1 MATSSLGEASLSPGL
16 RAEQTGRSADT
27 IDPIRAILRPGN
39 ARLTRLTPARAGL
52 AALVCLVAAPTLAQ
66 KTDVIV
72 LQNGDRVTG
81 EIKSYDQG
89 RLTVD
94 TSHSSWIKIKWS
106 LVVSITSDKI
116 FDVETVDGVHHFG
129 SLAPSEPIGRLT
141 IVEATAPITV
151 AFFDVF
157 DLSPV
162 YQTFW
167 RRWEGS
173 LDLGFNYTQSSNLT
187 QFNLN
192 FSGIYRMKDGQF
204 STNLSAFFSRQ
215 NGVTGAERGDFGIL
229 YDRFLGNRWVLEGGI
244 GVDRNIQLGL
254 KFREFVGVG
263 AGRYIV
269 QTNQS
274 QLLTYAGF
282 TANHEVPVDGA
293 DIDSAEAVVG
303 SRYTYFMYDFP
314 KLTVS
319 ASAQVFP
326 SLTVSGRVR
335 VQADASVK
343 REIISDFYLAIS
355 IFDSFDS
362 KDPSTDTPK
371 NDWGPTISVGWQF

>member
-1 MATSSLGEASLSPGL
+1 MRVT
-16 RAEQTGRSADT
+16 RSCFA
-27 IDPIRAILRPGN
+27 A
-39 ARLTRLTPARAGL
+39 
-52 AALVCLVAAPTLAQ
+52 AALSVLSLLGASSAFAQ
-66 KTDVIV
+66 KTDVIE
-72 LQNGDRVTG
+72 LQGGDRITG

-106 LVVSITSDKI
+106 LVVSITSDKM
-116 FDVETVDGVHHFG
+116 FDVETVDGLHHFG
-129 SLAPSEPIGRLT
+129 TLSPSDPAGRLT
-141 IVEATAPITV
+141 IGTGPDALTV
-151 AFFDVF
+151 GFFDVF
-157 DLSPV
+157 DITPV

-167 RRWEGS
+167 KRWDGS
-173 LDLGFNYTQSSNLT
+173 LDLGFNYTQSSSLT
-187 QFNLN
+187 QFNLD
-192 FSGIYRMKDGQF
+192 FSGLYRTKDGQF

-244 GVDRNIQLGL
+244 GLDRNIQLGL
-254 KFREFVGVG
+254 KIRAFAGVG
-263 AGRYIV
+263 AGRYVV

-282 TANHEVPVDGA
+282 TGNHEVPVDGA
-293 DIDSAEAVVG
+293 DIESAEAVVG

-319 ASAQVFP
+319 AIAQVFP

-335 VQADASVK
+335 VQANASVK
-343 REIISDFYLAIS
+343 REIISNFYLSIS

-362 KDPSTDTPK
+362 RDPSTDSPK

>member
-1 MATSSLGEASLSPGL
+1 MT
-16 RAEQTGRSADT
+16 R
-27 IDPIRAILRPGN
+27 LRP
-39 ARLTRLTPARAGL
+39 AKACL
-52 AALVCLVAAPTLAQ
+52 AVAAFLGAAPVLAQ

-72 LQNGDRVTG
+72 LQGGDRITG
-81 EIKSYDQG
+81 EIKDYDQG

-106 LVVSITSDKI
+106 LIVSITSDKI
-116 FDVETVDGVHHFG
+116 FDVETIDGVHHYG
-129 SLAPSEPIGRLT
+129 TLAPSDPVGRLT

-157 DLSPV
+157 DLAPV

-192 FSGIYRMKDGQF
+192 FEGTYRMKDGQF
-204 STNLSAFFSRQ
+204 VTNLSAFFSRQ
-215 NGVTGAERGDFGIL
+215 NGVTGAERGAAGIL
-229 YDRFLGNRWVLEGGI
+229 YERFLGNRWILEGGI
-244 GVDRNIQLGL
+244 GLDRNIQLGL
-254 KFREFVGVG
+254 KIREFVGLG
-263 AGRYIV
+263 AGRYVV

-274 QLLTYAGF
+274 QVLVYAGV

-293 DIDSAEAVVG
+293 NIDSAEGLVG
-303 SRYTYFMYDFP
+303 SRYSYFMYDFP

-319 ASAQVFP
+319 ATAQVFP

-335 VQADASVK
+335 VEADASVK

-355 IFDSFDS
+355 VFDSFDS
-362 KDPSTDTPK
+362 KDPTTLQPK
-371 NDWGPTISVGWQF
+371 NDWGPTISLGWQF

>member
-1 MATSSLGEASLSPGL
+1 M
-16 RAEQTGRSADT
+16 
-27 IDPIRAILRPGN
+27 
-39 ARLTRLTPARAGL
+39 
-52 AALVCLVAAPTLAQ
+52 
-66 KTDVIV
+66 
-72 LQNGDRVTG
+72 
-81 EIKSYDQG
+81 
-89 RLTVD
+89 
-94 TSHSSWIKIKWS
+94 
-106 LVVSITSDKI
+106 
-116 FDVETVDGVHHFG
+116 
-129 SLAPSEPIGRLT
+129 LT
-141 IVEATAPITV
+141 IVEGTGATTV

-192 FSGIYRMKDGQF
+192 FSGIYRMKDSQF

-254 KFREFVGVG
+254 KFREFAGVG
-263 AGRYIV
+263 AGRYVV

-282 TANHEVPVDGA
+282 TGNHEVPVDGA
-293 DIDSAEAVVG
+293 DINSAEAVVG

-319 ASAQVFP
+319 ANAQVFP

>member
-1 MATSSLGEASLSPGL
+1 MRVTRSCVAAAALSMLSL
-16 RAEQTGRSADT
+16 
-27 IDPIRAILRPGN
+27 
-39 ARLTRLTPARAGL
+39 L
-52 AALVCLVAAPTLAQ
+52 AAAPAHAQ

-72 LQNGDRVTG
+72 LQGGDRITG

-141 IVEATAPITV
+141 IVEAAAPITV

-229 YDRFLGNRWVLEGGI
+229 YDRFLGNRWLVEGAI

-254 KFREFVGVG
+254 KFREFAGVG
-263 AGRYIV
+263 AGRYVV

-282 TANHEVPVDGA
+282 TGNHEVPVDGA

-319 ASAQVFP
+319 ATAQVFP

-362 KDPSTDTPK
+362 RDPSTDSPK